1 MARVRKGKAMPVMS
15 KNSIFVLNI
24 IMTIGFISAI
34 PQIFTTLMTS
44 WREAE
49 PIEYKY
55 MFRGSEHSLYVDY
68 TYYGLYKVVYDNKH
82 VETWTQRVQN
92 MKRKGIEGIQQGKN
106 SESAGSLSLW
116 TSVCPEACRDA
127 IVRRIEAYERVSFIS
142 LVLLCGIVISCTIVI
157 LSVGWNLL
165 FSKSI
170 FILMGCFIFSFVINA
185 GIGTYWYYETDMSWN
200 SITKAQQYP
209 FPRCSHC
216 FYVFMITT
224 GIYALCFLS
233 LLLLDLFNKGK
244 QKSSHRDQLNA
255 HNRNPMNNKAM
266 YQPMFDNQP
275 GMMMQ
280 RSASYSNIM
289 PFVKGM
295 NNNDYSNYMQY
306 NKMGMNMNMNMN
318 QMPQQ
323 GFPNFRN
330 MGSNVGPNMGSPM
343 GSPMGP
349 SMGSPMGPS
358 MGSPMG
364 PNMGSPMSSPMGS
377 HMGPN
382 LNPNLNPNFFPQQS
396 RQYSYSV
403 SPTYQQNMP
412 NFNNFSNRHMP
423 SMSDL
428 YFARQYS
435 GMKFGD
441 MNNSPF
447 DSQKPYK
454 F

>member
-1 MARVRKGKAMPVMS
+1 MARVRKGKAIPVMS
-15 KNSIFVLNI
+15 KNSIRVLNI

-157 LSVGWNLL
+157 LSIGWNLL

-185 GIGTYWYYETDMSWN
+185 GVGTYWYYETDMSWN

-216 FYVFMITT
+216 FYIFMITT

-233 LLLLDLFNKGK
+233 LLLLDLINKSK
-244 QKSSHRDQLNA
+244 QKSSHLDQLNA

-289 PFVKGM
+289 PFAKGM
-295 NNNDYSNYMQY
+295 NNDYSNYMQY

-318 QMPQQ
+318 QMSPQ

-330 MGSNVGPNMGSPM
+330 MGSNVGPNMG
-343 GSPMGP
+343 P
-349 SMGSPMGPS
+349 SMGSP

-364 PNMGSPMSSPMGS
+364 PNMGPSMGS
-377 HMGPN
+377 HMGA
-382 LNPNLNPNFFPQQS
+382 NLNPNFFPQQS
-396 RQYSYSV
+396 RQYSFSA

-441 MNNSPF
+441 MNNNPF

>member
-1 MARVRKGKAMPVMS
+1 MAKVRKGKAIPVMS
-15 KNSIFVLNI
+15 KNSIRVLNI

-233 LLLLDLFNKGK
+233 LLLLDLINKSK
-244 QKSSHRDQLNA
+244 QKSSHLDQLNA

-289 PFVKGM
+289 PFAKGM
-295 NNNDYSNYMQY
+295 NNDYSNYMQY
-306 NKMGMNMNMNMN
+306 NKMGMNMNMN

-330 MGSNVGPNMGSPM
+330 MGSNVGPNMGSL
-343 GSPMGP
+343 
-349 SMGSPMGPS
+349 
-358 MGSPMG
+358 MG
-364 PNMGSPMSSPMGS
+364 PNMGSPMNSPMGS
-377 HMGPN
+377 HMG
-382 LNPNLNPNFFPQQS
+382 PNLNPNFFPQQS
-396 RQYSYSV
+396 RQYSYSA

-412 NFNNFSNRHMP
+412 NFNNFSNRNMP

-435 GMKFGD
+435 GMRFGD
-441 MNNSPF
+441 MNNNPF